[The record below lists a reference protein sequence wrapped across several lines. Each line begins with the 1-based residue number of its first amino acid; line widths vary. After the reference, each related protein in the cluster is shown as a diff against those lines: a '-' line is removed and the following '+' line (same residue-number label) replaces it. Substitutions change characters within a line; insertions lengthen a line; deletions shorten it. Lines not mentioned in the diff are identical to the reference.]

1 MNESNTIV
9 WRSKRLRDSRCGEKD
24 AITRKVIERLKIGR
38 DFRCILMPCLH
49 GLEVDLLSARGAI
62 PERIFAIERVDK
74 NWRDMRKMGRVT
86 LTPRPMDAHHAVDH
100 IEAVVP
106 GGFDFIYGDFLG
118 QPDFTHAEFLYK
130 IFALKMVRPGG
141 KMLLTFGRNRCR
153 RLVKEF
159 NDMLLR
165 IGKVKFVPT
174 RHYVAASAELAGHRQ
189 PRRILEHPY
198 TSTSSESSTPHHYVA
213 TEVDF

>member
-1 MNESNTIV
+1 MV
-9 WRSKRLRDSRCGEKD
+9 WRSKRLRNSRCGEKD
-24 AITRKVIERLKIGR
+24 AITRRIIEKMDVGPG
-38 DFRCILMPCLH
+38 FRAILMPCLH
-49 GLEVDLLSARGAI
+49 GIEVDMLAGRGVAQ
-62 PERIFAIERVDK
+62 ERIFAIERVDK

-86 LTPRPMDAHHAVDH
+86 VTSRPMDAHHAIDH
-100 IEAVVP
+100 IEAVAS

-153 RLVKEF
+153 KLVKEF

-165 IGKVKFVPT
+165 IGRTEFVPT
-174 RHYVAASAELAGHRQ
+174 RHYVAAAVELAGHRK

-198 TSTSSESSTPHHYVA
+198 TSSAGSATPHHYVA

>member
-1 MNESNTIV
+1 MNEQETLV
-9 WRSKRLRDSRCGEKD
+9 WRSKRLRNSRCGEKD
-24 AITRKVIERLKIGR
+24 AITRRIIEKMDVGPG
-38 DFRCILMPCLH
+38 FRAILMPCLH
-49 GLEVDLLSARGAI
+49 GIEVDMLAGRGVAQ
-62 PERIFAIERVDK
+62 ERIFAIERVDK

-86 LTPRPMDAHHAVDH
+86 VTSRPMDAHHAIDH
-100 IEAVVP
+100 IEAVAS

-153 RLVKEF
+153 KLVKEF

-165 IGKVKFVPT
+165 IGRTEFVPT
-174 RHYVAASAELAGHRQ
+174 RHYVAAAVELAGHRK
-189 PRRILEHPY
+189 PRRIREHPY
-198 TSTSSESSTPHHYVA
+198 TSSAGSATPHHYVA